1 MPNNHT
7 RKLKNKR
14 LLKGRLQA
22 PTDEF
27 VQEFTASISFDKR
40 LYKEDISASMAHAE
54 MLVEIGVLSKTESS
68 RITKGLNQIKREIE
82 SGSFQWSDTLEDIHM
97 HIEHRLIEITGDVGK
112 KLHTGRSRNDQVAT
126 DIRLFL
132 RNAIDEVLD
141 LETALLSSLLD
152 LASHNVAVPMPGFTH
167 LQAAQPVTFGHHMMA
182 WFEMLL
188 RDRERLIECRRRTNV
203 MPLGSAALAGTP
215 FKPKRQR
222 LAKFLG
228 FDSISRNSLDAVSD
242 RDFAIEF
249 ASCSAITM
257 THFSRWCEEIVLWSS
272 QQFNFVS
279 LPDAFCTGSSI
290 MPQKKNPDVPELI
303 RGKTGRSIG
312 NLNSLLVLMKAQPLA
327 YNKDNQEDKEP
338 LFDSVDTLKN
348 SLIALLGI
356 IPNIEVNESN
366 MLEAALSGYSTATD
380 LADYLVRKKVPFRE
394 AHEIVGSAVKKAISQ
409 GKMLDELTLNEL
421 NKGGQTKLVGEDVY
435 QFLSIE
441 GSLKSRD
448 HAGGTA
454 PKQVKKAIAA
464 ARKLI

>member
-27 VQEFTASISFDKR
+27 VQKFTASINFDKR
-40 LYKEDISASMAHAE
+40 LYKEDITASIAHAE
-54 MLVEIGVLSKTESS
+54 MLVEIDVLSKTESS
-68 RITKGLNQIKREIE
+68 KITKGLIQIKREIE

-112 KLHTGRSRNDQVAT
+112 KLHTGRSRNDQIAT

-132 RNAIDEVLD
+132 RNAIDELLD

-152 LASHNVAVPMPGFTH
+152 LASRNAAAAMPGFTH

-215 FKPKRQR
+215 FKPKRR
-222 LAKFLG
+222 SLAKFLG

-312 NLNSLLVLMKAQPLA
+312 NLTSLLVLMKAQPLA

-338 LFDSVDTLKN
+338 LFDSVETLKN

-366 MLEAALSGYSTATD
+366 MLEAALSGYSTATA

-394 AHEIVGSAVKKAISQ
+394 AHEIVGSAVEKAISQ
-409 GKMLDELTLNEL
+409 GKMLHELTLKEL
-421 NKGGQTKLVGEDVY
+421 NGGQTMLVGEDVY

-441 GSLKSRD
+441 GSLRSRD

-454 PKQVKKAIAA
+454 PKQVKKAITA

>member
-7 RKLKNKR
+7 RKRTNKR
-14 LLKGRLQA
+14 LLKGRLQS

-27 VQEFTASISFDKR
+27 VEKFTASIDFDKR
-40 LYKEDISASMAHAE
+40 LYREDISASIGHAK

-68 RITKGLNQIKREIE
+68 KIVKGLNKIQKEID
-82 SGSFQWSDTLEDIHM
+82 SGTFEWSNTLEDIHM

-112 KLHTGRSRNDQVAT
+112 KLHTGRSRNDQIAT

-132 RNAIDEVLD
+132 RNEIDEILD
-141 LETALLSSLLD
+141 LETALLSSLLE
-152 LASHNVAVPMPGFTH
+152 LASKHAAVPMPGFTH

-188 RDRERLIECRRRTNV
+188 RDRERLTECRKRTNI

-215 FKPKRQR
+215 FKPKRR
-222 LAKFLG
+222 WLAKLLD
-228 FDSISRNSLDAVSD
+228 FDGISRNSLDAVSD

-249 ASCSAITM
+249 ASCTAITM
-257 THFSRWCEEIVLWSS
+257 THFSRWCEEIILWSS
-272 QQFNFVS
+272 QQFDFVS

-303 RGKTGRSIG
+303 RGKTGRAIG
-312 NLNSLLVLMKAQPLA
+312 NLNSLLILMKAQPLA

-356 IPNIEVNESN
+356 IPNIEVNENN
-366 MLEAALSGYSTATD
+366 MLDAALRGYSTATD
-380 LADYLVRKKVPFRE
+380 LADYLVRKNVPFRE
-394 AHEIVGSAVKKAISQ
+394 AHEIVGAAVEKALSRK
-409 GKMLDELTLNEL
+409 KMLHELSLNDL
-421 NKGGQTKLVGEDVY
+421 NVGPNKVIEEDVY

-441 GSLKSRD
+441 GSLRSRD
-448 HAGGTA
+448 HPGGTA
-454 PKQVKKAIAA
+454 PKQVIKAIAA
-464 ARKLI
+464 GRKLI

>member
-7 RKLKNKR
+7 RKRANKR
-14 LLKGRLQA
+14 LLKGRLQS

-27 VQEFTASISFDKR
+27 VEKFTASIDFDKR
-40 LYKEDISASMAHAE
+40 LYREDISASIGHAK

-68 RITKGLNQIKREIE
+68 KIVKGLNKIQKEID
-82 SGSFQWSDTLEDIHM
+82 SGTFEWSNTLEDIHM

-112 KLHTGRSRNDQVAT
+112 KLHTGRSRNDQIAT

-132 RNAIDEVLD
+132 RNEIDEILD
-141 LETALLSSLLD
+141 LETALLSSLLE
-152 LASHNVAVPMPGFTH
+152 LASKHAAVPMPGFTH

-188 RDRERLIECRRRTNV
+188 RDRERLTECRKRTNI

-215 FKPKRQR
+215 FKPKRR
-222 LAKFLG
+222 WLAKVLG
-228 FDSISRNSLDAVSD
+228 FDGISRNSLDAVSD

-249 ASCSAITM
+249 ASCTAITM
-257 THFSRWCEEIVLWSS
+257 THFSRWCEEIILWSS
-272 QQFNFVS
+272 QQFDFVS

-303 RGKTGRSIG
+303 RGKAGRSIG
-312 NLNSLLVLMKAQPLA
+312 NLNSLLILMKAQPLA

-356 IPNIEVNESN
+356 IPNIEVNENN
-366 MLEAALSGYSTATD
+366 MLDAALRGYSTATD
-380 LADYLVRKKVPFRE
+380 LADYLVRKNVPFRE
-394 AHEIVGSAVKKAISQ
+394 AHEIVGAAVEKALSRK
-409 GKMLDELTLNEL
+409 KMLHELSLNDL
-421 NKGGQTKLVGEDVY
+421 NVGPNKVIEEDVY

-441 GSLKSRD
+441 GSLRSRD
-448 HAGGTA
+448 HPGGTA
-454 PKQVKKAIAA
+454 PKQVIKAIAA
-464 ARKLI
+464 GRKLI

>member
-7 RKLKNKR
+7 RKRANKR
-14 LLKGRLQA
+14 LLKGRLQS

-27 VQEFTASISFDKR
+27 VEKFTASIDFDKR
-40 LYKEDISASMAHAE
+40 LYREDISASIGHAK

-68 RITKGLNQIKREIE
+68 KIVKGLNQIQKEID
-82 SGSFQWSDTLEDIHM
+82 SGTFEWSNTLEDIHM

-112 KLHTGRSRNDQVAT
+112 KLHTGRSRNDQIAT

-132 RNAIDEVLD
+132 RNEIDEILD
-141 LETALLSSLLD
+141 LETALLSSLLE
-152 LASHNVAVPMPGFTH
+152 LASKHAAVPMPGFTH

-188 RDRERLIECRRRTNV
+188 RDRERLTECRKRTNI

-215 FKPKRQR
+215 FKPKRR
-222 LAKFLG
+222 WLAKVLG
-228 FDSISRNSLDAVSD
+228 FDGISRNSLDAVSD

-249 ASCSAITM
+249 ASCTAITM
-257 THFSRWCEEIVLWSS
+257 THFSRWCEEIILWSS
-272 QQFNFVS
+272 QQFDFVS

-303 RGKTGRSIG
+303 RGKAGRSIG
-312 NLNSLLVLMKAQPLA
+312 NLNSLLILMKAQPLA

-356 IPNIEVNESN
+356 IPNIEVNENN
-366 MLEAALSGYSTATD
+366 MLDAALRGYSTATD
-380 LADYLVRKKVPFRE
+380 LADYLVRKNVPFRE
-394 AHEIVGSAVKKAISQ
+394 AHEIVGAAVEKALSRK
-409 GKMLDELTLNEL
+409 KMLHELSLNDL
-421 NKGGQTKLVGEDVY
+421 NVGPNKVIEEDVY

-441 GSLKSRD
+441 GSLRSRD
-448 HAGGTA
+448 HPGGTA
-454 PKQVKKAIAA
+454 PKQVIKAIAA
-464 ARKLI
+464 GRKLI

>member
-7 RKLKNKR
+7 RKRANKR
-14 LLKGRLQA
+14 LLKGRLQS

-27 VQEFTASISFDKR
+27 VEKFTASIDFDKR
-40 LYKEDISASMAHAE
+40 LYREDISASIGHAK

-68 RITKGLNQIKREIE
+68 KIVKGLNQIQKEID
-82 SGSFQWSDTLEDIHM
+82 SGTFEWSNTLEDIHM

-112 KLHTGRSRNDQVAT
+112 KLHTGRSRNDQIAT

-132 RNAIDEVLD
+132 RNEIDEILD
-141 LETALLSSLLD
+141 LETALLSSLLE
-152 LASHNVAVPMPGFTH
+152 LASKHAAVPMPGFTH

-188 RDRERLIECRRRTNV
+188 RDRERLSECRKRTNI

-215 FKPKRQR
+215 FKPKRR
-222 LAKFLG
+222 WLAKVLG
-228 FDSISRNSLDAVSD
+228 FDGISRNSLDAVSD

-249 ASCSAITM
+249 ASCTAITM
-257 THFSRWCEEIVLWSS
+257 THFSRWCEEIILWSS
-272 QQFNFVS
+272 QQFDFVS

-303 RGKTGRSIG
+303 RGKAGRSIG
-312 NLNSLLVLMKAQPLA
+312 NLNSLLILMKAQPLA

-356 IPNIEVNESN
+356 IPNIEVNENN
-366 MLEAALSGYSTATD
+366 MLDAALRGYSTATD
-380 LADYLVRKKVPFRE
+380 LADYLVRKNVPFRE
-394 AHEIVGSAVKKAISQ
+394 AHEIVGAAVEKALSRK
-409 GKMLDELTLNEL
+409 KMLHELSLNDL
-421 NKGGQTKLVGEDVY
+421 NVGPNKVIEEDVY

-441 GSLKSRD
+441 GSLRSRD
-448 HAGGTA
+448 HPGGTA
-454 PKQVKKAIAA
+454 PKQVIKAIAA
-464 ARKLI
+464 GKKLI

>member
-27 VQEFTASISFDKR
+27 VQKFTASINFDKR
-40 LYKEDISASMAHAE
+40 LYKEDITASIAHAE
-54 MLVEIGVLSKTESS
+54 MLVEIDVLSKTESS
-68 RITKGLNQIKREIE
+68 KITKGLIQIKREIE

-112 KLHTGRSRNDQVAT
+112 KLHTGRSRNDQIAT

-132 RNAIDEVLD
+132 RNAIDELLD

-152 LASHNVAVPMPGFTH
+152 LASRNAAAAMPGFTH

-215 FKPKRQR
+215 FKPKRR
-222 LAKFLG
+222 SLAKFLG

-312 NLNSLLVLMKAQPLA
+312 NLTSLLVLMKAQPLA

-394 AHEIVGSAVKKAISQ
+394 AHEIVGSAVEKAISQ
-409 GKMLDELTLNEL
+409 GKMLHELTLKEL
-421 NKGGQTKLVGEDVY
+421 NGGQTTLVGEDVY

-441 GSLKSRD
+441 GSLRSRD

-454 PKQVKKAIAA
+454 PKQVKKAITA

>member
-7 RKLKNKR
+7 RKRANKR
-14 LLKGRLQA
+14 LLKGRLQS

-27 VQEFTASISFDKR
+27 VEKFTASIDFDKR
-40 LYKEDISASMAHAE
+40 LYREDISASIGHAK

-68 RITKGLNQIKREIE
+68 KIVKGLNQIQKEID
-82 SGSFQWSDTLEDIHM
+82 SGTFEWSNKLEVIHM

-112 KLHTGRSRNDQVAT
+112 KLHTGRSRNDQIAT

-132 RNAIDEVLD
+132 RNEIDEILD
-141 LETALLSSLLD
+141 LETALLSSLLE
-152 LASHNVAVPMPGFTH
+152 LASKHAAVPMPGFTH

-188 RDRERLIECRRRTNV
+188 RDRERLTECRKRTNI

-215 FKPKRQR
+215 FKPKRR
-222 LAKFLG
+222 WLAKVLG
-228 FDSISRNSLDAVSD
+228 FDGISRNSLDAVSD

-249 ASCSAITM
+249 ASCTAITM
-257 THFSRWCEEIVLWSS
+257 THFSRWCEEIILWSS
-272 QQFNFVS
+272 QQFDFVS

-303 RGKTGRSIG
+303 RGKAGRAIG
-312 NLNSLLVLMKAQPLA
+312 NLNSLLILMKAQPLA

-356 IPNIEVNESN
+356 IPNIEVNENN
-366 MLEAALSGYSTATD
+366 MLDAALRGYSTATD
-380 LADYLVRKKVPFRE
+380 LADYLVRKNVPFRE
-394 AHEIVGSAVKKAISQ
+394 AHEIVGAAVEKALSRK
-409 GKMLDELTLNEL
+409 KMLHELSLNDL
-421 NKGGQTKLVGEDVY
+421 NVGPNKVIEEDVY

-441 GSLKSRD
+441 GSLRSRD
-448 HAGGTA
+448 HPGGTA
-454 PKQVKKAIAA
+454 PKQVIKAIASG
-464 ARKLI
+464 RKLI

>member
-7 RKLKNKR
+7 RKRTNKR
-14 LLKGRLQA
+14 LLKGRLQS
-22 PTDEF
+22 PTDKF
-27 VQEFTASISFDKR
+27 VQKFTASIDFDKR
-40 LYKEDISASMAHAE
+40 LYREDISASIGHAQ

-68 RITKGLNQIKREIE
+68 KIVKGLNQIHKEID
-82 SGSFQWSDTLEDIHM
+82 SGTFQWSNALEDIHM

-112 KLHTGRSRNDQVAT
+112 KLHTGRSRNDQIAT

-132 RNAIDEVLD
+132 RREIDEILN
-141 LETALLSSLLD
+141 LETELLSSLLD
-152 LASHNVAVPMPGFTH
+152 LASRNAAVPMPGFTH

-188 RDRERLIECRRRTNV
+188 RDRERLTECRKRTNI

-215 FKPKRQR
+215 FKPKRR
-222 LAKFLG
+222 WLAKLLG
-228 FDSISRNSLDAVSD
+228 FDGISRNSLDAVSD

-257 THFSRWCEEIVLWSS
+257 THFSRWCEEIILWSS
-272 QQFNFVS
+272 QQFDFVS

-303 RGKTGRSIG
+303 RGKAGRSIG
-312 NLNSLLVLMKAQPLA
+312 HLNSLLILMKAQPLA

-366 MLEAALSGYSTATD
+366 MLDAALRGYSTATD
-380 LADYLVRKKVPFRE
+380 LADYLVRKNIPFRE
-394 AHEIVGSAVKKAISQ
+394 AHEIVGAAVEKALSRK
-409 GKMLDELTLNEL
+409 KMLHELSLNDL
-421 NKGGQTKLVGEDVY
+421 NIGPNKIIEEDVY
-435 QFLSIE
+435 QFLSVE

-448 HAGGTA
+448 HPGGTA
-454 PKQVKKAIAA
+454 PKQVIKAITAC
-464 ARKLI
+464 RKLI

>member
-7 RKLKNKR
+7 RKRANKR
-14 LLKGRLQA
+14 LLKGRLQS

-27 VQEFTASISFDKR
+27 VEKFTASIDFDKR
-40 LYKEDISASMAHAE
+40 LYREDISASIGHAK

-68 RITKGLNQIKREIE
+68 KIVKGLNQIQKEID
-82 SGSFQWSDTLEDIHM
+82 SGTFEWSNTLEDIHM

-112 KLHTGRSRNDQVAT
+112 KLHTGRSRNDQIAT

-132 RNAIDEVLD
+132 RNEIDEILD
-141 LETALLSSLLD
+141 LETALLSSLLE
-152 LASHNVAVPMPGFTH
+152 LASKHAAVPMPGFTH

-188 RDRERLIECRRRTNV
+188 RDRERLTECRKRTNI

-215 FKPKRQR
+215 FKPKRR
-222 LAKFLG
+222 WLAKVLG
-228 FDSISRNSLDAVSD
+228 FDGISRNSLDAVSD

-249 ASCSAITM
+249 ASCTAITM
-257 THFSRWCEEIVLWSS
+257 THFSRWCEEIILWSS
-272 QQFNFVS
+272 QQFDFVS

-303 RGKTGRSIG
+303 RGKAGRSIG
-312 NLNSLLVLMKAQPLA
+312 NLNSLLILMKAQPLA

-366 MLEAALSGYSTATD
+366 MLDAALRGYSTATD
-380 LADYLVRKKVPFRE
+380 LADYLVRKNVPFRE
-394 AHEIVGSAVKKAISQ
+394 AHEIVGAAVEKALSRK
-409 GKMLDELTLNEL
+409 KMLHELSLNDL
-421 NKGGQTKLVGEDVY
+421 NVGPNKVIEEDVY

-441 GSLKSRD
+441 GSLRSRD
-448 HAGGTA
+448 HPGGTA
-454 PKQVKKAIAA
+454 PKQVIKAIAA
-464 ARKLI
+464 GRKLI

>member
-7 RKLKNKR
+7 RKRANKR
-14 LLKGRLQA
+14 LLKGRLQS

-27 VQEFTASISFDKR
+27 VQKFTASIDFDKR
-40 LYKEDISASMAHAE
+40 LYREDISASIGHAK

-68 RITKGLNQIKREIE
+68 KIVKGLNQIQKEID
-82 SGSFQWSDTLEDIHM
+82 SGTFEWSNTLEDIHM

-112 KLHTGRSRNDQVAT
+112 KLHTGRSRNDQIAT

-132 RNAIDEVLD
+132 RNEIDEILD
-141 LETALLSSLLD
+141 LETALLSSLLE
-152 LASHNVAVPMPGFTH
+152 LASQHAAVPMPGFTH

-188 RDRERLIECRRRTNV
+188 RDRERLTECRKRTNI

-215 FKPKRQR
+215 FKPKRR
-222 LAKFLG
+222 WLAKLLG
-228 FDSISRNSLDAVSD
+228 FDGISRNSLDAVSD

-249 ASCSAITM
+249 ASCTAITM
-257 THFSRWCEEIVLWSS
+257 THFSRWCEEIILWSS
-272 QQFNFVS
+272 QQFDFVS

-303 RGKTGRSIG
+303 RGKAGRSIG
-312 NLNSLLVLMKAQPLA
+312 NLNSLLILMKAQPLA

-356 IPNIEVNESN
+356 IPKIEVNKNS
-366 MLEAALSGYSTATD
+366 MLDAALRGYSTATD
-380 LADYLVRKKVPFRE
+380 LADYLVRKNVPFRE
-394 AHEIVGSAVKKAISQ
+394 AHEIVGAAVEKALSRK
-409 GKMLDELTLNEL
+409 KMLHELSLNDL
-421 NKGGQTKLVGEDVY
+421 NVGPNKVIEEDVY

-441 GSLKSRD
+441 GSLRSRD
-448 HAGGTA
+448 HPGGTA
-454 PKQVKKAIAA
+454 PKQVIKAIAA
-464 ARKLI
+464 GKKLI

>member
-7 RKLKNKR
+7 RKRANKR
-14 LLKGRLQA
+14 LLKGRLQS

-27 VQEFTASISFDKR
+27 VQKFTASIDFDKR
-40 LYKEDISASMAHAE
+40 LYREDISASIGHAK
-54 MLVEIGVLSKTESS
+54 MLVEIGVLNKTESS
-68 RITKGLNQIKREIE
+68 KIVKGLNQIQKEID
-82 SGSFQWSDTLEDIHM
+82 SGTFEWSNTLEDIHM

-112 KLHTGRSRNDQVAT
+112 KLHTGRSRNDQIAT

-132 RNAIDEVLD
+132 RNEIDEILD
-141 LETALLSSLLD
+141 LETALLSSLLE
-152 LASHNVAVPMPGFTH
+152 LASKHAAVPMPGFTH

-188 RDRERLIECRRRTNV
+188 RDRERLAECRKRTNI

-215 FKPKRQR
+215 FKPKRR
-222 LAKFLG
+222 WLAKTLG
-228 FDSISRNSLDAVSD
+228 FDGISRNSLDAVSD

-249 ASCSAITM
+249 ASCTAITM
-257 THFSRWCEEIVLWSS
+257 THFSRWCEEIILWSS
-272 QQFNFVS
+272 QQFDFVS

-303 RGKTGRSIG
+303 RGKAGRSIG
-312 NLNSLLVLMKAQPLA
+312 NLNSLLILMKAQPLA

-366 MLEAALSGYSTATD
+366 MLDAALRGYSTATD
-380 LADYLVRKKVPFRE
+380 LADYLVRKNVPFRE
-394 AHEIVGSAVKKAISQ
+394 AHEIVGAAVEKALSRK
-409 GKMLDELTLNEL
+409 KMLHELSLNDL
-421 NKGGQTKLVGEDVY
+421 NVGPNKVIEEDVY

-441 GSLKSRD
+441 GSLRSRD
-448 HAGGTA
+448 HPGGTA
-454 PKQVKKAIAA
+454 PKQVIKAIAA
-464 ARKLI
+464 GRKLI

>member
-7 RKLKNKR
+7 RKRANKR
-14 LLKGRLQA
+14 LLKGRLQS

-27 VQEFTASISFDKR
+27 VEKFTASIDFDKR
-40 LYKEDISASMAHAE
+40 LYREDISASIGHAK

-68 RITKGLNQIKREIE
+68 KIVKGLNQIQKEIDSE
-82 SGSFQWSDTLEDIHM
+82 TFEWSNMLEDIHM

-112 KLHTGRSRNDQVAT
+112 KLHTGRSRNDQIAT

-132 RNAIDEVLD
+132 RNEIDEILD
-141 LETALLSSLLD
+141 LETALLSSLLE
-152 LASHNVAVPMPGFTH
+152 LASKHAAVPMPGFTH

-188 RDRERLIECRRRTNV
+188 RDRERLTECRKRTNI

-215 FKPKRQR
+215 FKPKRR
-222 LAKFLG
+222 WLAKVLG
-228 FDSISRNSLDAVSD
+228 FDGISRNSLDAVSD

-249 ASCSAITM
+249 ASCTAITM
-257 THFSRWCEEIVLWSS
+257 THFSRWCEEIILWSS
-272 QQFNFVS
+272 QQFDFVS

-303 RGKTGRSIG
+303 RGKAGRSIG
-312 NLNSLLVLMKAQPLA
+312 NLNSLLILMKAQPLA

-356 IPNIEVNESN
+356 IPNIEVNEKN
-366 MLEAALSGYSTATD
+366 MLDAALRGYSTATD
-380 LADYLVRKKVPFRE
+380 LADYLVRKNVPFRE
-394 AHEIVGSAVKKAISQ
+394 AHEIVGAAVEKALSRK
-409 GKMLDELTLNEL
+409 KMLHELSLNDL
-421 NKGGQTKLVGEDVY
+421 NVGPNKVIEEDVY

-441 GSLKSRD
+441 GSLRSRD
-448 HAGGTA
+448 HPGGTA
-454 PKQVKKAIAA
+454 PKQVIKAIAA
-464 ARKLI
+464 GRKLI

>member
-27 VQEFTASISFDKR
+27 VQKFTASINFDKR
-40 LYKEDISASMAHAE
+40 LYKEDITASIAHAE
-54 MLVEIGVLSKTESS
+54 MLVEIDVLSKTESS
-68 RITKGLNQIKREIE
+68 KITKGLIQIKREIE

-112 KLHTGRSRNDQVAT
+112 KLHTGRSRNDQIAT
-126 DIRLFL
+126 DIRLYL
-132 RNAIDEVLD
+132 RNAIDELLD

-152 LASHNVAVPMPGFTH
+152 LASRNAAAAMPGFTH

-215 FKPKRQR
+215 FKPKRR
-222 LAKFLG
+222 SLAKFLG

-312 NLNSLLVLMKAQPLA
+312 NLTSLLVLMKAQPLA

-338 LFDSVDTLKN
+338 LFDSVETLKN

-394 AHEIVGSAVKKAISQ
+394 AHEIVGSAVEKAISQ
-409 GKMLDELTLNEL
+409 GKMLHELTLKEL
-421 NKGGQTKLVGEDVY
+421 NGGQTMLVGEDVY

-441 GSLKSRD
+441 GSLRSRD

-454 PKQVKKAIAA
+454 PKQVKKAITA

>member
-7 RKLKNKR
+7 RKRANKR
-14 LLKGRLQA
+14 LLKGRLQS

-27 VQEFTASISFDKR
+27 VEKFTASIDFDKR
-40 LYKEDISASMAHAE
+40 LYREDISASIGHAK

-68 RITKGLNQIKREIE
+68 KIVKGLNQIQKEID
-82 SGSFQWSDTLEDIHM
+82 SGTFEWSNTLEDIHM

-112 KLHTGRSRNDQVAT
+112 KLHTGRSRNDQIAT

-132 RNAIDEVLD
+132 RNEIDEILE
-141 LETALLSSLLD
+141 LETALLSSLLE
-152 LASHNVAVPMPGFTH
+152 LASKHAAVPMPGFTH

-188 RDRERLIECRRRTNV
+188 RDRERLTECRKRTNI

-215 FKPKRQR
+215 FKPKRR
-222 LAKFLG
+222 WLAKVLG
-228 FDSISRNSLDAVSD
+228 FDGISRNSLDAVSD

-249 ASCSAITM
+249 ASCTAITM
-257 THFSRWCEEIVLWSS
+257 THFSRWCEEIILWSS
-272 QQFNFVS
+272 QQFDFVS

-303 RGKTGRSIG
+303 RGKAGRSIG
-312 NLNSLLVLMKAQPLA
+312 NLNSLLILMKAQPLA

-356 IPNIEVNESN
+356 IPNIEVNENN
-366 MLEAALSGYSTATD
+366 MLDAALRGYSTATD
-380 LADYLVRKKVPFRE
+380 LADYLVRKNVPFRE
-394 AHEIVGSAVKKAISQ
+394 AHEIVGAAVEKALSRK
-409 GKMLDELTLNEL
+409 KMLHELSLNDL
-421 NKGGQTKLVGEDVY
+421 NVGPNKVIEEDVY

-441 GSLKSRD
+441 GSLRSRD
-448 HAGGTA
+448 HPGGTA
-454 PKQVKKAIAA
+454 PKQVIKAIAA
-464 ARKLI
+464 GRKLI

>member
-7 RKLKNKR
+7 RKRANKR
-14 LLKGRLQA
+14 LLKGRLQS

-27 VQEFTASISFDKR
+27 VEKFTASIDFDKR
-40 LYKEDISASMAHAE
+40 LYREDISASIGHAK

-68 RITKGLNQIKREIE
+68 KIVKGLNQIQKEIDSE
-82 SGSFQWSDTLEDIHM
+82 TFEWSNTLEDIHM

-112 KLHTGRSRNDQVAT
+112 KLHTGRSRNDQIAT

-132 RNAIDEVLD
+132 RNEIDEILD
-141 LETALLSSLLD
+141 LETALLSSLLE
-152 LASHNVAVPMPGFTH
+152 LASKHAAVPMPGFTH

-188 RDRERLIECRRRTNV
+188 RDRERLTECRKRTNI

-215 FKPKRQR
+215 FKPKRR
-222 LAKFLG
+222 WLAKLLD
-228 FDSISRNSLDAVSD
+228 FDGISRNSLDAVSD

-249 ASCSAITM
+249 ASCTAITM
-257 THFSRWCEEIVLWSS
+257 THFSRWCEEIILWSS
-272 QQFNFVS
+272 QQFDFVS

-303 RGKTGRSIG
+303 RGKAGRSIG
-312 NLNSLLVLMKAQPLA
+312 NLNSLLILMKAQPLA

-356 IPNIEVNESN
+356 IPNIEVNENN
-366 MLEAALSGYSTATD
+366 MLDAALRGYSTATD
-380 LADYLVRKKVPFRE
+380 LADYLVRKNVPFRE
-394 AHEIVGSAVKKAISQ
+394 AHEIVGAAVEKALSRK
-409 GKMLDELTLNEL
+409 KMLHELSINEL
-421 NKGGQTKLVGEDVY
+421 NVGPNKVIEEDVY

-441 GSLKSRD
+441 GSLRSRD
-448 HAGGTA
+448 HPGGTA
-454 PKQVKKAIAA
+454 PKQVIKAIAA
-464 ARKLI
+464 GRKLI

>member
-7 RKLKNKR
+7 RKRANKR
-14 LLKGRLQA
+14 LLKGRLQS

-27 VQEFTASISFDKR
+27 VEKFTASIDFDKR
-40 LYKEDISASMAHAE
+40 LYREDISASIGHAQ

-68 RITKGLNQIKREIE
+68 KIVKGLNQIQKEID
-82 SGSFQWSDTLEDIHM
+82 SGTFEWSNTLEDIHM

-112 KLHTGRSRNDQVAT
+112 KLHTGRSRNDQIAT

-132 RNAIDEVLD
+132 RNEIDEILD
-141 LETALLSSLLD
+141 LETALLSSLLE
-152 LASHNVAVPMPGFTH
+152 LASKHAAVPMPGFTH

-188 RDRERLIECRRRTNV
+188 RDRERLTECRKRTNI

-215 FKPKRQR
+215 FKPKRR
-222 LAKFLG
+222 WLAKLLG
-228 FDSISRNSLDAVSD
+228 FDGISRNSLDAVSD

-249 ASCSAITM
+249 ASCTAITM
-257 THFSRWCEEIVLWSS
+257 THFSRWCEEIILWSS
-272 QQFNFVS
+272 QQFDFVS

-303 RGKTGRSIG
+303 RGKAGRSIG
-312 NLNSLLVLMKAQPLA
+312 NLNSLLILMKAQPLA

-356 IPNIEVNESN
+356 IPNIEVNENN
-366 MLEAALSGYSTATD
+366 MLDAALRGYSTATD
-380 LADYLVRKKVPFRE
+380 LADYLVRKNVPFRE
-394 AHEIVGSAVKKAISQ
+394 AHEIVGAAVEKALSRK
-409 GKMLDELTLNEL
+409 KMLHELSLNDL
-421 NKGGQTKLVGEDVY
+421 NVGPNKVIEEDVY

-441 GSLKSRD
+441 GSLRSRD
-448 HAGGTA
+448 HPGGTA
-454 PKQVKKAIAA
+454 PKQVIKAIAA
-464 ARKLI
+464 GRKLI

>member
-7 RKLKNKR
+7 RKRANKR
-14 LLKGRLQA
+14 LLKGRLQS

-27 VQEFTASISFDKR
+27 VEKFTASIDFDKR
-40 LYKEDISASMAHAE
+40 LYREDISASIGHAK
-54 MLVEIGVLSKTESS
+54 MLVEIGVLNKTESS
-68 RITKGLNQIKREIE
+68 KIVKGLNQIQKEID
-82 SGSFQWSDTLEDIHM
+82 SGTFEWSNTLEDIHM

-112 KLHTGRSRNDQVAT
+112 KLHTGRSRNDQIAT

-132 RNAIDEVLD
+132 RNEIDEILD
-141 LETALLSSLLD
+141 LETALLSSLLE
-152 LASHNVAVPMPGFTH
+152 LASKHAAVPMPGFTH

-188 RDRERLIECRRRTNV
+188 RDRERLSECRKRTNI

-215 FKPKRQR
+215 FKPKRR
-222 LAKFLG
+222 WLAKVLG
-228 FDSISRNSLDAVSD
+228 FDGISRNSLDAVSD

-249 ASCSAITM
+249 ASCTAITM
-257 THFSRWCEEIVLWSS
+257 THFSRWCEEIILWSS
-272 QQFNFVS
+272 QQFDFVS

-303 RGKTGRSIG
+303 RGKAGRSIG
-312 NLNSLLVLMKAQPLA
+312 NLNSLLILMKAQPLA

-356 IPNIEVNESN
+356 IPNIEVNENN
-366 MLEAALSGYSTATD
+366 MLDAALRGYSTATD
-380 LADYLVRKKVPFRE
+380 LADYLVRKNVPFRE
-394 AHEIVGSAVKKAISQ
+394 AHEIVGAAVEKALSRK
-409 GKMLDELTLNEL
+409 KMLHELSLNDL
-421 NKGGQTKLVGEDVY
+421 NVGPNKVIEEDVY

-441 GSLKSRD
+441 GSLRSRD
-448 HAGGTA
+448 HPGGTA
-454 PKQVKKAIAA
+454 PKQVIKAIAA
-464 ARKLI
+464 GKKLI

>member
-7 RKLKNKR
+7 RKRANKR
-14 LLKGRLQA
+14 LLKGRLQS

-27 VQEFTASISFDKR
+27 VEKFTASIDFDKR
-40 LYKEDISASMAHAE
+40 LYREDISASIGHAK

-68 RITKGLNQIKREIE
+68 KIVKGLNQIQKEID
-82 SGSFQWSDTLEDIHM
+82 SGTFEWSNTLEDIHM

-112 KLHTGRSRNDQVAT
+112 KLHTGRSRNDQIAT

-132 RNAIDEVLD
+132 RNEIDEILD
-141 LETALLSSLLD
+141 LETALLSSLLE
-152 LASHNVAVPMPGFTH
+152 LASKHAAVPMPGFTH

-188 RDRERLIECRRRTNV
+188 RDRERLAECRKRTNI

-215 FKPKRQR
+215 FKPKRR
-222 LAKFLG
+222 WLAKVLG
-228 FDSISRNSLDAVSD
+228 FDGISRNSLDAVSD

-249 ASCSAITM
+249 ASCTAITM
-257 THFSRWCEEIVLWSS
+257 THFSRWCEEIILWSS
-272 QQFNFVS
+272 QQFDFVS

-303 RGKTGRSIG
+303 RGKAGRSIG
-312 NLNSLLVLMKAQPLA
+312 NLNSLLILMKAQPLA

-366 MLEAALSGYSTATD
+366 MLDAALRGYSTATD
-380 LADYLVRKKVPFRE
+380 LADYLVRKNVPFRE
-394 AHEIVGSAVKKAISQ
+394 AHEIVGAAVEKALSRQ
-409 GKMLDELTLNEL
+409 KMLHELSLNDL
-421 NKGGQTKLVGEDVY
+421 NIGPNKVIEEDVY

-441 GSLKSRD
+441 GSLRSRD
-448 HAGGTA
+448 HPGGTA
-454 PKQVKKAIAA
+454 PKQVIKAIAA
-464 ARKLI
+464 GRKLI